1 MAGQLT
7 LWGAGELL
15 RTFFGRSALPPTEFY
30 LALIRQIPPTP
41 YVSGLELDEPPLEAG
56 YSRALIVNDATS
68 WDASG
73 GLLHVVSNA
82 LDVAWP
88 PALAD
93 WGRIGY
99 WAICA
104 SQEGGYVYFVGKM
117 EEEKSVLS
125 GDTALVPADELV
137 VELGPFYTQEDF

>member
-15 RTFFGRSALPPTEFY
+15 RTFFGRSALPPTELY
-30 LALIRQIPPTP
+30 LALVRQTPPTP
-41 YVSGLELDEPPLEAG
+41 YVSGLELDEPPTDAG
-56 YSRALIVNDATS
+56 YSRAQVLNEAIS
-68 WDASG
+68 WEG
-73 GLLHVVSNA
+73 NGQLNVISNA
-82 LDVAWP
+82 IDIAWS

-117 EEEKSVLS
+117 EEEKTVLA
-125 GDTALVPADELV
+125 GDTALIPADALV
-137 VELGPFYTQEDF
+137 IELGPFYAAEEY